1 MKLSHLTVEAFSVGE
16 PANTI
21 YDDSLITDVVFS
33 GSSDNLNNNKWCIVF
48 GNSVQVDERVK
59 TVIQKNHDYELCEVF
74 DEQYDDEQREQHFE
88 VCWIIIPQ
96 CEKLYQR

>member
-1 MKLSHLTVEAFSVGE
+1 MIQHQSVWVQAIQMRGHGYDEHLDVLWVDSYEL
-16 PANTI
+16 I
-21 YDDSLITDVVFS
+21 DD
-33 GSSDNLNNNKWCIVF
+33 
-48 GNSVQVDERVK
+48 
-59 TVIQKNHDYELCEVF
+59 ELCEVF